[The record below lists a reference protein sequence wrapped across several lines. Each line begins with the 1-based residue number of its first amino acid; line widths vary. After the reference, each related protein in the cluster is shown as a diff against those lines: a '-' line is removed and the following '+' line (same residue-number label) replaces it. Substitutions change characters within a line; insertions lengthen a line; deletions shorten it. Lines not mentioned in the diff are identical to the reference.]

1 MFLSLLSL
9 KETRSIAKRPCEL
22 RDSTGNTLFVW
33 HCLHP
38 RHDITNLLVD
48 NILLEYKGRDF
59 LCRGQAEFQPIV
71 IELYIELEIFLQE
84 VNRIVPQKRGGFAE
98 IKLLGL
104 VRFVKT
110 PIHQDRN
117 RGLFVR
123 AMVAGASWVVRR
135 RL

>member
-1 MFLSLLSL
+1 MNCVIVQVTCCLSGNVCIHVMILPICSFITFFL
-9 KETRSIAKRPCEL
+9 
-22 RDSTGNTLFVW
+22 N
-33 HCLHP
+33 
-38 RHDITNLLVD
+38 
-48 NILLEYKGRDF
+48 KGRDF